1 MPWTFKYPTK
11 PAMLPPCLGHLYQG
25 HSLVS
30 GPSAVACSGGSPTG
44 ARCPHFCWDDG
55 SSKLQLF
62 MEGGIMVLGTNVDAT
77 IDAQW
82 KTSISSGGHLMQSS
96 SLVVLQL

>member
-1 MPWTFKYPTK
+1 
-11 PAMLPPCLGHLYQG
+11 
-25 HSLVS
+25 
-30 GPSAVACSGGSPTG
+30 
-44 ARCPHFCWDDG
+44 
-55 SSKLQLF
+55 